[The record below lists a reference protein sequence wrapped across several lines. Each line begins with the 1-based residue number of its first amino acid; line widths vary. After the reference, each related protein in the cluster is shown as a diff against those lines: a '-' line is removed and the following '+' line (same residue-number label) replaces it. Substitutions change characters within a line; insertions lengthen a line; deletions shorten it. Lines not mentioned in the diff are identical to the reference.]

1 MKPSTKPNGAPPS
14 TAKQHVQ
21 ADDTPTRNG
30 KAPKRA
36 ARTRRTGD
44 RVRQERSPYAE
55 SLMERCSSISRLQAF
70 SSAVGVAGLA
80 DLLRGDGPLTIFA
93 PTDRA
98 FEKIPLDERTA
109 LLGDSVRLAE
119 LIRHHVVSGRVKA
132 PRELKPRSATPQF
145 GEDLKLT
152 ASADGFHVD
161 EARIVKTNIRAT
173 NGVIHAIDTVLDP
186 R

>member
-14 TAKQHVQ
+14 SAKQHTP
-21 ADDTPTRNG
+21 ADETPATSRRAG
-30 KAPKRA
+30 KRPIRKR
-36 ARTRRTGD
+36 TSD
-44 RVRQERSPYAE
+44 RIRLEPSPYAE
-55 SLMERCSSISRLQAF
+55 SLLERCASIPRLQAF
-70 SSAVGVAGLA
+70 SSAVGAAGLA
-80 DLLRGDGPLTIFA
+80 DLLRGDGPITIFA

-109 LLGDSVRLAE
+109 LLADSARLAE
-119 LIRHHVVSGRVKA
+119 LIRHHVINGRVKA
-132 PRELKPRSATPQF
+132 PKESKPRSVTPVF
-145 GEDLKLT
+145 GDELTLT
-152 ASADGFHVD
+152 ASSDGFHVD